1 MRILKAS
8 QQDKMANV
16 IENAI
21 KQGYPVLIEDADEN
35 LPPFLDQ
42 LLLKQF
48 IVEGGVTM
56 VKVGD
61 SIVEM
66 EDGFN
71 LYFTSKLAN
80 PNFLPEA
87 FIRVAIVNFTVTED
101 GLEEQL
107 LAELISKIMPEI
119 EKKRVDLILS
129 IAEGEAE
136 LRKNED
142 TILELLNDN
151 GDKDLLENTPLI
163 LNLEK
168 SKTKS
173 DEVKANLFEN
183 EKAQKIIQEARDKY
197 KSVALRG
204 SQIYFA
210 VCDLA
215 DIDPMYQFSLVYFT
229 RLF

>member
-1 MRILKAS
+1 
-8 QQDKMANV
+8 
-16 IENAI
+16 
-21 KQGYPVLIEDADEN
+21 
-35 LPPFLDQ
+35 
-42 LLLKQF
+42 
-48 IVEGGVTM
+48 M

-61 SIVEM
+61 GMVEM

-71 LYFTSKLAN
+71 LYFTSKIAN

-87 FIRVAIVNFTVTED
+87 FIRVSVVNFTVTED

-183 EKAQKIIQEARDKY
+183 EKAQKLIKEARDKY

-204 SQIYFA
+204 S
-210 VCDLA
+210 
-215 DIDPMYQFSLVYFT
+215 
-229 RLF
+229 